1 VTRVLITGASTPVGR
16 ALFDA
21 LAADPSVERVLA
33 VLPPGTRPFEEAHE
47 SDRLG
52 WVTADLTR
60 ERDVRSLLFG
70 AARRDET
77 NVIVHLAAHRSARDV
92 GPRIR
97 AQNVKS
103 VRLLVELAERHPTIR
118 RFVLRS
124 NSDVYR
130 IRASEPTLVP
140 EDHALEFSSRAPQWV
155 RDRVEADLSTCS
167 RMGMSPLEIVV
178 VRAAECLAPASGS
191 QLWDYLSSPVC
202 FAPLGFDPMINVM
215 SVFDQVAVLRR
226 AIFASEQG
234 VFNAP
239 GKDTLPLSMIIRKA
253 GRIRVPAP
261 GPLLSPLYGL
271 RALADNRDFRYDL
284 NYARFHFGGILDG
297 TRAARVLGYV
307 PKESVRWSGL
317 FREEDRVRVAG
328 GTLHEIRPRRRT
340 ALGAHRARSRITA
353 RERRS

>member
-1 VTRVLITGASTPVGR
+1 MTRVLITGASTPVGR

-21 LAADPSVERVLA
+21 LASDSRVERVLA
-33 VLPPGTRPFEEAHE
+33 VLPPGIRPFEEAHE

-70 AARRDET
+70 SARREET
-77 NVIVHLAAHRSARDV
+77 NVIVHLAAHRAARDI
-92 GPRIR
+92 GPRVR
-97 AQNVKS
+97 AQNVKAT
-103 VRLLVELAERHPTIR
+103 RLLVELAERHPTVR
-118 RFVLRS
+118 RFVFRS

-130 IRASEPTLVP
+130 VRASEPTIIP

-167 RMGMSPLEIVV
+167 RMGMSRLEIVV
-178 VRAAECLAPASGS
+178 IRAAECLAPESGS
-191 QLWDYLSSPVC
+191 QLWDYLSSRVC
-202 FAPLGFDPMINVM
+202 FAPVGFDPMINVM
-215 SVFDQVAVLRR
+215 SVPDQVDILQRAVL
-226 AIFASEQG
+226 APDQG

-239 GKDTLPLSMIIRKA
+239 GKDTLPLSLVIREA

-271 RALADNRDFRYDL
+271 RALAVNGDFRYDL

-307 PKESVRWSGL
+307 PKTSIAWSQVFPGRNAQRGI
-317 FREEDRVRVAG
+317 FPV
-328 GTLHEIRPRRRT
+328 
-340 ALGAHRARSRITA
+340 
-353 RERRS
+353 ERKANFELR